1 MSAGSPSG
9 AQAGAGAVVAT
20 DSGSPSG
27 AGALHVKV
35 TVIGAGLIGCAWAA
49 LFARAG
55 HDVVLF
61 DLDEAALDRVD
72 GVVRTLLADLDAV
85 DAIERV
91 STSGDLAAAVREADY
106 VQECVPEVASIKAEV
121 FARIAEHAPADAIL
135 ASSTSA
141 LMPSLFTAEVPG
153 RERTLVAHPFNPP
166 HLHTAVELVP
176 APWTSA
182 EAIGRARAILES
194 AGMEPIELREE
205 LDGFVVNRL
214 QAAVLHEAFRLVA
227 SGAVS
232 AQDVDNAVIGALAP
246 RWSVLGVFG
255 TIDLNAPEGIAQYVE
270 RYEELYQRLGAAQT
284 ETVDWQRVLDGGL
297 LAQREQTWPR
307 AELDAKRAWR
317 DRQLVELARAKRA
330 RETG

>member
-1 MSAGSPSG
+1 MSGG
-9 AQAGAGAVVAT
+9 GGAGAGGFAPVN
-20 DSGSPSG
+20 
-27 AGALHVKV
+27 V

-55 HDVVLF
+55 HEVVLF
-61 DLDEAALDRVD
+61 DLDEAALGRVD
-72 GVVRTLLADLDAV
+72 GVVRTLLADLEAV
-85 DAIERV
+85 DAIVHV
-91 STSGDLAAAVREADY
+91 STSNDLASAVRAADY
-106 VQECVPEVASIKAEV
+106 VQECVPEVAAIKAEV

-141 LMPSLFTAEVPG
+141 LMPSLFTAEVPE

-176 APWTSA
+176 APWTSQA
-182 EAIGRARAILES
+182 AVARARAILES

-214 QAAVLHEAFRLVA
+214 QSAMLHEAFRLVA

-284 ETVDWQRVLDGGL
+284 TTVDWQQTLDEGL
-297 LAQREQTWPR
+297 LAQVEATLPR
-307 AELDAKRAWR
+307 DALDERRAWR
-317 DRQLVELARAKRA
+317 DRQLVALARARRA
-330 RETG
+330 RA